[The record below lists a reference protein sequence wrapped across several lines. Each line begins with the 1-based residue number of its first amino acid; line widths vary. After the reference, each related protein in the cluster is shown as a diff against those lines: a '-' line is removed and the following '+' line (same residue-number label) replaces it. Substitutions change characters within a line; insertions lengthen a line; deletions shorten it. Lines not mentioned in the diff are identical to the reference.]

1 MSNSSVS
8 PTVPFAPIKPK
19 KTEAERFRLCMTGCV
34 LPLPVFLQYRETS
47 EFLTIE
53 EGLTVPCEGHQIPLF
68 EYVQEFMRIQEPES
82 ESEPLIAEKAM
93 RHLFVA
99 FHDWAGRSLWTMYT
113 EFPMYMAYAT
123 YTMEQYEC
131 RDKLSHRPPQTFEYE
146 GELVTLGKNRLFS
159 LCETKYDMTG
169 AEVIYCITGESVSER
184 RAHKRLFPS

>member
-8 PTVPFAPIKPK
+8 TEAPMAPMKPK
-19 KTEAERFRLCMTGCV
+19 KSEAERFRLCMTGCV
-34 LPLPVFLQYRETS
+34 LPLSVFLQYREAS
-47 EFLTIE
+47 KFLTIHE
-53 EGLTVPCEGHQIPLF
+53 DLTVSYQDHQIPLF

-82 ESEPLIAEKAM
+82 ESEPLTAEKAM

-113 EFPMYMAYAT
+113 DFPLYMGYAT
-123 YTMEQYEC
+123 YTMEQWEC
-131 RDKLSHRPPQTFEYE
+131 RDKMGHRPPQTFEYK
-146 GELVTLGKNRLFS
+146 GELVTIQKNRLFS
-159 LCETKYDMTG
+159 LHETTNLTG